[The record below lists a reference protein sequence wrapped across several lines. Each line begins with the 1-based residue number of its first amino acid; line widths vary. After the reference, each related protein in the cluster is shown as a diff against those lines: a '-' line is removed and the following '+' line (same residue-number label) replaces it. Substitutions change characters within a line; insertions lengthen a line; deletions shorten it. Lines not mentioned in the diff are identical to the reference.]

1 MDASFYASQF
11 DTARELLANNN
22 PEATTGLYSILCA
35 LHALHEQDEKEFEK
49 NKIHLDYKNTV
60 IAVYLVYHTDKKS
73 DIYNNQIYTRHNS
86 FLLIQNFKKDC
97 FKEITKVLEKIQPSD
112 GIEWRIIK
120 NG

>member
-35 LHALHEQDEKEFEK
+35 LHELNQPDNEIWEKHP
-49 NKIHLDYKNTV
+49 IHIEYKNTV
-60 IAVYLVYHTDKKS
+60 IAVYLVYHTEKKS
-73 DIYNNQIYTRHNS
+73 DIYNNQLYTRHNS

-97 FKEITKVLEKIQPSD
+97 FKEITKILEKIQPNE

-120 NG
+120 

>member
-35 LHALHEQDEKEFEK
+35 LHELHQPDNEIWEKHP
-49 NKIHLDYKNTV
+49 IHIEYKNTV
-60 IAVYLVYHTDKKS
+60 IAVYLVYHTEKKS
-73 DIYNNQIYTRHNS
+73 DIYNNQLYTRHNS

-97 FKEITKVLEKIQPSD
+97 FKEITKILEKIQPNE

-120 NG
+120 W